1 MREPSYHPAHAYLE
15 AGPARPGRVRRQTAG
30 RMASMRARLAA
41 EGRPDAAALDR
52 AIVDALR
59 EAIARTVKDGATQ
72 GGVYPEEIVVGV
84 AKQLH
89 ARSKRAKKAGR
100 TPIVY
105 RAEAVADAI
114 HQRILAPKPA
124 PAKP

>member
-1 MREPSYHPAHAYLE
+1 MREPSYHPTHAYLE
-15 AGPARPGRVRRQTAG
+15 AGPARPGRVRRQAAN
-30 RMASMRARLAA
+30 RMAALRARLAE

-59 EAIARTVKDGATQ
+59 EAIAKTVKDGATQ
-72 GGVYPEEIVVGV
+72 GGVYPAEIVLGV
-84 AKQLH
+84 AEHLH
-89 ARSKRAKKAGR
+89 ARSKRAKRAGR

-114 HQRILAPKPA
+114 HQRILAPKAA